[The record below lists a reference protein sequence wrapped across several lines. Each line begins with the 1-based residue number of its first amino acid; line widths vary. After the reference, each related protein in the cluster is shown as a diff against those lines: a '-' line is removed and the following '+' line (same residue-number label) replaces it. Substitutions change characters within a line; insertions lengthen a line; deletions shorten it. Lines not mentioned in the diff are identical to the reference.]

1 MFKLSSNR
9 KKIVPTLCNCVDCH
23 SKGTRK
29 SKKKKNSGEKEKR
42 NKKKQT
48 KNKKNAKKNKKQPVQ
63 SQTQPTNIQN
73 NRNVFEKLRDI
84 LNAVDEE
91 ENEANRH
98 SVDEH
103 QSEEDGDCKSSVI
116 NHDLLPGSCSSC
128 PSLCDHSQDY
138 GYASAENNNHSNS
151 TSSPDGSDVA
161 CSEGFCNHP
170 GNHHST
176 ITSQ

>member
-1 MFKLSSNR
+1 MTGDR
-9 KKIVPTLCNCVDCH
+9 KKSVSTSIKLCSCVECN

-29 SKKKKNSGEKEKR
+29 SKKKKTNGEKEKR

-48 KNKKNAKKNKKQPVQ
+48 KSNRKNAKKIKKPSIQ
-63 SQTQPTNIQN
+63 SQSQPKVKNAY
-73 NRNVFEKLRDI
+73 D
-84 LNAVDEE
+84 LNVDEDDDIDDE
-91 ENEANRH
+91 IGDDQH

-103 QSEEDGDCKSSVI
+103 QSEGGDCKSSVI

-161 CSEGFCNHP
+161 CSEGFCNHS
-170 GNHHST
+170 GKSIVFESIN
-176 ITSQ
+176 

>member
-9 KKIVPTLCNCVDCH
+9 KKSVSTPIKPCSCVECH

-29 SKKKKNSGEKEKR
+29 SKKKKNNGEKDKH

-48 KNKKNAKKNKKQPVQ
+48 KNSRKNAKKVKKTPVQ
-63 SQTQPTNIQN
+63 SQIQPI
-73 NRNVFEKLRDI
+73 ERDVYDLI
-84 LNAVDEE
+84 EE
-91 ENEANRH
+91 EEDDEIANQN

-103 QSEEDGDCKSSVI
+103 QSEEDGDCKSIVI

-151 TSSPDGSDVA
+151 NSSPDGSDVA
-161 CSEGFCNHP
+161 CSEGFCNHS
-170 GNHHST
+170 GN
-176 ITSQ
+176 

>member
-1 MFKLSSNR
+1 MFKLSGNR
-9 KKIVPTLCNCVDCH
+9 KKSVSTPIKPCSCVECH

-29 SKKKKNSGEKEKR
+29 SKKKKNNGEKEKR
-42 NKKKQT
+42 NKKKQA
-48 KNKKNAKKNKKQPVQ
+48 KNGKKNAKKIKKPVQ
-63 SQTQPTNIQN
+63 SQTQPKEKD
-73 NRNVFEKLRDI
+73 VFN
-84 LNAVDEE
+84 LNEE
-91 ENEANRH
+91 EEDEIVDRH

-170 GNHHST
+170 GNC
-176 ITSQ
+176 TSYLK